1 MSRIAGYLSLQI
13 NGEIYN
19 AVGNFT
25 YNVGAPKREMLLGP
39 DRVHGYKEMPQVPFI
54 EGEIRD
60 SSDIDLSVLTNLKD
74 ATATIALANGKT
86 FVLKDAV
93 YVADGNVQTEEA
105 NIQLRLEGSKGEEVP
120 A

>member
-1 MSRIAGYLSLQI
+1 MSRIAGYLTLQM

-25 YNVGAPKREMLLGP
+25 YNIGSPKRETLVGP
-39 DRVHGYKEMPQVPFI
+39 DRIHGHKELPQVGYI

-60 SSDIDLSVLTNLKD
+60 SSDLDLATLTTITN
-74 ATATIALANGKT
+74 ATATLQLANGKT
-86 FVLKDAV
+86 FLLKDAV
-93 YVADGNVQTEEA
+93 YTADGNVQTEEA
-105 NIQLRLEGSKGEEVP
+105 NIQLRLEGKGEEIP